1 MATQTL
7 TAPTPTPSC
16 RTDWATWTFKTPST
30 NQVDEKFEY
39 FGRLGDHLLPR
50 GEWSHP
56 RVGRHFT
63 HVTEHS
69 SGMTIEFTPEGGG
82 KRNQGLMAVSLPGQ
96 VWGSLDALERLVV
109 LADVPSLNGYY
120 RCTRW
125 DAQLTTLDPPV
136 SIEEFVELADSKKIW
151 AVRCGQGQPYG
162 KKNMH
167 NEWVTPPSYY
177 FGAKGSPA
185 MARVYDH
192 GAKWQWP
199 VPSLRFELQLRKQ
212 WANDHF
218 DRLRRTA
225 DHELSNQAGDLRAEE
240 LCVKSALKQHL
251 KLKDTSKWTGKR
263 LPKNWAQTA
272 PELPWYEEMLQG
284 TYDTLK
290 ATHKPV
296 ATWERSQQLAVEQ
309 YGRKCAKQMLLDCA
323 RTGTKFTE
331 QAAMFAARMA
341 ATMQPEDLLELK
353 EVIPQEQWP
362 KLREDFHELT
372 GGIADAVEELEAA
385 KGAKPPRG

>member
-7 TAPTPTPSC
+7 TAPDPTPSC
-16 RTDWATWTFKTPST
+16 RTDWATWTFKTPKT
-30 NQVDEKFEY
+30 REVDEKLEY

-50 GEWSHP
+50 GEWSQP
-56 RVGRHFT
+56 RAGRHFT

-69 SGMTIEFTPEGGG
+69 SGMTIEFTPDGGG
-82 KRNQGLMAVSLPGQ
+82 HRNQGLMAVSLPGQ
-96 VWGSLDALERLVV
+96 VWGALDSMERLVV
-109 LADVPSLNGYY
+109 ISDVPQLVGYY

-125 DAQLTTLDPPV
+125 DAQLTSISPPITAADFV
-136 SIEEFVELADSKKIW
+136 RHAEEKSIW
-151 AVRCGQGQPYG
+151 PVRFGQGQPYG

-167 NEWVTPPSYY
+167 NEWVSPPSYY
-177 FGAKGSPA
+177 FGAKGSA
-185 MARVYDH
+185 VMARVYDH

-199 VPSLRFELQLRKQ
+199 VPSLRIELQLRKQ
-212 WANDHF
+212 WANDHY

-225 DHELSNQAGDLRAEE
+225 DHELSSEAGDLRAEE

-251 KLKDTSKWTGKR
+251 RLKDTSKWTGKR
-263 LPKNWAQTA
+263 LPKNWASQA
-272 PELPWYEEMLQG
+272 PDLSWYDEMLG
-284 TYDTLK
+284 STYDTLK
-290 ATHKPV
+290 ATHRPS
-296 ATWERSQQLAVEQ
+296 ATWERAQQLAVEQ

-323 RTGTKFTE
+323 TTGTKFTE

-353 EVIPQEQWP
+353 EVIPPEQWET
-362 KLREDFHELT
+362 LRSNFHDLT
-372 GGIADAVEELEAA
+372 GGIADAVDELEAE